1 MKKVLRTFT
10 KNCNFHDF
18 SQNGMQPKDDEMKW
32 NHKKRAKDRFLLFC
46 ETVLNHERE
55 LLSEV
60 RKNSIFENIFV
71 CKFEKSWS
79 LLKFL
84 AFLALISP
92 INRLSTHHKNQL
104 VRIWHRKVLITT
116 HPSRIQHLT
125 QTRMELMEKFIQ
137 MVSIQLI
144 IIITKWF

>member
-1 MKKVLRTFT
+1 MDAEESIAMVSKPNKECLQEFKDFINIYKKKSSEKSSAYIS

-60 RKNSIFENIFV
+60 RK
-71 CKFEKSWS
+71 KFH
-79 LLKFL
+79 F
-84 AFLALISP
+84 
-92 INRLSTHHKNQL
+92 
-104 VRIWHRKVLITT
+104 
-116 HPSRIQHLT
+116 
-125 QTRMELMEKFIQ
+125 
-137 MVSIQLI
+137 
-144 IIITKWF
+144 